1 MWLIGVPQFVSF
13 CVCVCVCVCVRWGG
27 QERRSGP
34 KAPLFLYTTNIY
46 RVLASLAHLD
56 NEPDFTMSFL
66 QSLQRGARLIIL
78 FLGGVPICIPFTN
91 YFYIYVLITYFCMFK
106 FYFDYLVPLSIV
118 FLLYK
123 A

>member
-13 CVCVCVCVCVRWGG
+13 CVCVCVCVCMCVCVCVCVWWGG

-46 RVLASLAHLD
+46 RVLSSLAHLD

-78 FLGGVPICIPFTN
+78 FLGGCQFAYPLQIISIYMSSLPIFVCLNFI
-91 YFYIYVLITYFCMFK
+91 LIIWF
-106 FYFDYLVPLSIV
+106 P
-118 FLLYK
+118 
-123 A
+123 